1 MQCNVVIRI
10 LDFDRNPCGPF
21 LSCVT
26 SWKFLNF
33 SEPASHHLDNG
44 ATEPLR
50 VGCGGTCL

>member
-1 MQCNVVIRI
+1 MQCNMVIRI

-26 SWKFLNF
+26 SWKFLSF
-33 SEPASHHLDNG
+33 SESASHHLDNG